1 MAYQI
6 LIGSHCCKELPLGLE
21 ICLLFTISR
30 HPPLLSSC
38 LGWQSVRLLPPPL
51 SKVTDS
57 GWSLIQSRNTGTS
70 ETQFLDF
77 GGRVL
82 LRKRHCSHER
92 PRNPKF
98 TSTPS
103 LLYCMLHWSP
113 HGCCLSGIS
122 CLNPTCVDSNT
133 NPEGDFYAGSYEGNR
148 RSVLEDLNLH
158 ENKMWVVLLNIKI
171 YSQLKNI

>member
-57 GWSLIQSRNTGTS
+57 GWSLIQARNTGTS

-98 TSTPS
+98 TSTPA
-103 LLYCMLHWSP
+103 YCIACSTGHLMGVVYLESHVWTP
-113 HGCCLSGIS
+113 HVWTQTPIPKVTFMQDLMKA
-122 CLNPTCVDSNT
+122 T
-133 NPEGDFYAGSYEGNR
+133 EGVFWKTWIYMR
-148 RSVLEDLNLH
+148 
-158 ENKMWVVLLNIKI
+158 IKCG
-171 YSQLKNI
+171 